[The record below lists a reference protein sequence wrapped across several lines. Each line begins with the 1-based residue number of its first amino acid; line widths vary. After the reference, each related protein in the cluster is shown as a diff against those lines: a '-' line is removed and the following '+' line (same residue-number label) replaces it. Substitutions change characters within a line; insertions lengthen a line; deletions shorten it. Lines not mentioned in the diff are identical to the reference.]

1 MKIGD
6 RAVVF
11 LATGAMIGF
20 VPVAPGTFGTL
31 LGIPVAYGLS
41 RVPLSAAAALLVAMT
56 AAAAWIS
63 GGAERIFAAK
73 DPGRIVIDEI
83 IGMAVTL
90 IGLPFNFLTVCAGF
104 VVFRCLDIGK
114 PPPIRWFDQRLS
126 GGWGVVMDDVVA
138 GAIANLLIRIGTSLF
153 VAYG

>member
-1 MKIGD
+1 MKFGD
-6 RAVVF
+6 RSVVF

-41 RVPLSAAAALLVAMT
+41 GIALPAAAALLLALT

-63 GGAERIFAAK
+63 AGAERIFATK

-90 IGLPFNFLTVCAGF
+90 IGLPFNFFTVCTGF
-104 VVFRCLDIGK
+104 VVFRCLDIIK
-114 PPPIRWFDQRLS
+114 PPPIRWFDRRLS
-126 GGWGVVMDDVVA
+126 GGWGVVMDDVAA
-138 GAIANLLIRIGTSLF
+138 GVIANVLLRLGTSLF
-153 VAYG
+153 VA